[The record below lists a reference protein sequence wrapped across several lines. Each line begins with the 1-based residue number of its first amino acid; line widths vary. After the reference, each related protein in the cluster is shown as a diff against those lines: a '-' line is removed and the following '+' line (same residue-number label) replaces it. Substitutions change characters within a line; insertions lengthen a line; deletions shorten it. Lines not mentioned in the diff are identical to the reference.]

1 MGVDNDLAEKLIEN
15 GFDTVQK
22 ISESSKEDLEQI
34 EEIDSDISEALLER
48 SEAALLVLAL
58 SDIESVESKDNSL
71 ESIELLDD
79 DLIEKLKNNS
89 ITSKEEL
96 ADLASDELMP
106 ILEISED
113 QAGEII
119 MAARADWFD

>member
-1 MGVDNDLAEKLIEN
+1 MEIY
-15 GFDTVQK
+15 FIDTVQK

-34 EEIDSDISEALLER
+34 EEIDTDISEALLER
-48 SEAALLVLAL
+48 SEAALLELAL
-58 SDIESVESKDNSL
+58 SDIENEESKDNTL
-71 ESIELLDD
+71 ESIKLLDID
-79 DLIEKLKNNS
+79 FIEKLKSNS

>member
-48 SEAALLVLAL
+48 SEAALLELAL
-58 SDIESVESKDNSL
+58 SDIENEESKDNSL

-96 ADLASDELMP
+96 ADLF
-106 ILEISED
+106 
-113 QAGEII
+113 
-119 MAARADWFD
+119 R